1 MKGISYKIGFIYLVS
16 ILSVNLLY
24 AGDLKIGYVDVE
36 KVFNDYK
43 KTQQNDAV
51 LKEKGQNKAK
61 ERASLVADIKKQKEE
76 LDLLSDS
83 GKLEKQSIIDEKI
96 KALKRFDD
104 AAKVSLRNER
114 DAALKD
120 IFNDIKTAIERY
132 GKENGFEYIFND
144 KALLFKNE
152 STDLTA
158 AITEKLNTKD

>member
-1 MKGISYKIGFIYLVS
+1 MMPIKNAFFLQPAYDVDDIMQY
-16 ILSVNLLY
+16 
-24 AGDLKIGYVDVE
+24 DL
-36 KVFNDYK
+36 
-43 KTQQNDAV
+43 T
-51 LKEKGQNKAK
+51 
-61 ERASLVADIKKQKEE
+61 
-76 LDLLSDS
+76 SDS

-114 DAALKD
+114 DSALKD
-120 IFNDIKTAIERY
+120 IFNDIKTEIEGY

-152 STDLTA
+152 SADLTA